1 MISFT
6 VPGNPVAQ
14 PRVKAR
20 KAGNFIQIYTPDKKV
35 KPYKE
40 AIKLVATQAMVG
52 RKPMEGPLSVAIFF
66 YIDRPKSHTKKQR
79 EQDWH
84 AQKPDL
90 DNLAKAV
97 LDALKEVTWSDD
109 SQIAELQI
117 TKQWAYIDPACTQ
130 IYIEKIP
137 HG

>member
-97 LDALKEVTWSDD
+97 LDALKDVTWSDD
-109 SQIAELQI
+109 SQIAELRLR
-117 TKQWAYIDPACTQ
+117 KQWAVGDPAYT
-130 IYIEKIP
+130 YIRIGEIH

>member
-20 KAGNFIQIYTPDKKV
+20 KSGNFIQIYTPDKKV

-40 AIKLVATQAMVG
+40 AIRLVATQAMAG
-52 RKPMEGPLSVAIFF
+52 RKPMEGPLAVAIFF

-79 EQDWH
+79 ECEWH

-109 SQIAELQI
+109 SQIAELRLR
-117 TKQWAYIDPACTQ
+117 KQWAYGDPAYT
-130 IYIEKIP
+130 YIRIEEIP

>member
-6 VPGNPVAQ
+6 VSGNPVAQ
-14 PRVKAR
+14 PRAKAAKR
-20 KAGNFIQIYTPDKKV
+20 GKFIHIYTPDKQV

-40 AIKLVATQAMVG
+40 AIRLVATQAMAG
-52 RKPMEGPLSVAIFF
+52 RKPMEGPLAVAIFF

-97 LDALKEVTWSDD
+97 LDALKDITWADD
-109 SQIAELQI
+109 SQISELRLR
-117 TKQWAYIDPACTQ
+117 KQWAVGDPAYT
-130 IYIEKIP
+130 YIRIEEMP